1 MGIAKKREQLKAHRL
16 KKLKRARRLASRG
29 FSSMT
34 DNLRKYQAFRYQ
46 EKLMR
51 AKKLVSLDISSSS
64 SSSTSTSS
72 GDDTQEEEDP
82 SRSSQ
87 KRSNL
92 KTNTDHAAVES
103 PFALKSDDISKTKAH
118 KRKVDSEMK
127 EEDEDNLNSITV
139 RDVKDSRT

>member
-1 MGIAKKREQLKAHRL
+1 MGNVTISDLIEKKREQLKAHRL

-64 SSSTSTSS
+64 SSSTSS
-72 GDDTQEEEDP
+72 GDDTSEEEDP
-82 SRSSQ
+82 SISS
-87 KRSNL
+87 K
-92 KTNTDHAAVES
+92 KKFES
-103 PFALKSDDISKTKAH
+103 ENKYRPCS
-118 KRKVDSEMK
+118 
-127 EEDEDNLNSITV
+127 
-139 RDVKDSRT
+139 